1 MRRWAPGRSA
11 LFCELAADA
20 ERLLERAMQQQ
31 GLSARA
37 HDRILKVAR
46 TIADLEGTE
55 ALNVS
60 HIAEAI
66 QYRTLDRSY
75 WS

>member
-1 MRRWAPGRSA
+1 MT
-11 LFCELAADA
+11 
-20 ERLLERAMQQQ
+20 QQ

-46 TIADLEGTE
+46 TIADLEGTPMIE
-55 ALNVS
+55 AK

-66 QYRTLDRSY
+66 QYRTLDRTY
-75 WS
+75 WA